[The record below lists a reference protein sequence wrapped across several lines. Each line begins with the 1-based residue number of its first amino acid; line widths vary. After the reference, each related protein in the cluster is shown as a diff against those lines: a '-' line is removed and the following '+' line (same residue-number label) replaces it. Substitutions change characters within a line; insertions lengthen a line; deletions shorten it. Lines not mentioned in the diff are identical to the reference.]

1 MKDSMLKSVRIDAG
15 LGNPP
20 SEYINNDP
28 EAANFMIKHGLHFD
42 VKKPHEFLQE
52 IRNIIETQQRNE
64 NRAVFG
70 KGPYKVRKGFSHL
83 VVDDIMWGQL
93 SHDQRKRKLSL
104 FLNAGICDK
113 KDPIED
119 LVSATVTP
127 TSAPSAA
134 INAVNSGITTVPIA
148 ILEAMFEKATKLLAS
163 PGNVIPKPGATDG
176 SFIVAGVCNKIHV
189 VKPGKGGSL
198 VCDRFCVNNSTKI
211 CEHTIAVAQFTD
223 KFHEFLAWYK
233 RSKRGPRMVDMA
245 LSGGPKSAGKKPSN
259 RKRSN
264 AKSQPVHETV
274 DLLQDHP
281 TPPNKQAKEDFHV
294 QFE

>member
-1 MKDSMLKSVRIDAG
+1 MRG
-15 LGNPP
+15 WENPP

-42 VKKPHEFLQE
+42 AKKPHEFLQE
-52 IRNIIETQQRNE
+52 INE

-104 FLNAGICDK
+104 FLNAGIGDK

-223 KFHEFLAWYK
+223 KFHEF
-233 RSKRGPRMVDMA
+233 RPSMVQ
-245 LSGGPKSAGKKPSN
+245 KI
-259 RKRSN
+259 
-264 AKSQPVHETV
+264 ETGT
-274 DLLQDHP
+274 QDG
-281 TPPNKQAKEDFHV
+281 
-294 QFE
+294 